1 MASAQSNKRAQ
12 TSQSNFSNRE
22 KGRVNRLE
30 REEKRQRGIKALDQC
45 TLGQFWEREWLDGPA
60 YDSLAE
66 VWESLGTPLI
76 EAADRLP
83 RSSDY
88 VTIGRL
94 RRFGARDYLI
104 QTENGEYGVVDEK
117 QSGKWRL
124 TPLE

>member
-1 MASAQSNKRAQ
+1 M
-12 TSQSNFSNRE
+12 
-22 KGRVNRLE
+22 
-30 REEKRQRGIKALDQC
+30 
-45 TLGQFWEREWLDGPA
+45 
-60 YDSLAE
+60 
-66 VWESLGTPLI
+66 GTPLI